1 MKSRAVMCN
10 VRRFLL
16 VCLLMPAMLPAAE
29 VRTLMI
35 GDTWVSISS
44 YGLNQ
49 AQMQQRPK
57 VALCSRGGRARFR
70 PHSDH

>member
-1 MKSRAVMCN
+1 MKSRAVMCY

-16 VCLLMPAMLPAAE
+16 VCLLMPAVLPAAE

-49 AQMQQRPK
+49 AQMQQRP
-57 VALCSRGGRARFR
+57 
-70 PHSDH
+70 